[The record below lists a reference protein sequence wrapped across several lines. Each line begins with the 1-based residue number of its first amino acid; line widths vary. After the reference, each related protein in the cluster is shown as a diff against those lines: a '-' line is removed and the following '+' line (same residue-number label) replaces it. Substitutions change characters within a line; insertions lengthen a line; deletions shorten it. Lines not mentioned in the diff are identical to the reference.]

1 MHRSHFASEFQQI
14 KCKIE
19 IGQLKQGAYNCM
31 ASEEEELCPRLYGTL
46 ESFLTSH
53 QQYEDSQALQ
63 EHMTLNRHWL
73 AKLPNSNWSSNVS

>member
-1 MHRSHFASEFQQI
+1 
-14 KCKIE
+14 
-19 IGQLKQGAYNCM
+19 M

-73 AKLPNSNWSSNVS
+73 AKLPNSNWSSNVSERSAHEVAAKVHALADGEQAR